1 MTADPKDP
9 VRILGFVNHI
19 APSPDIEEAI
29 ERAFSWGVDVIV
41 AQGTGS
47 DWGPYWLGSGEQVSA
62 NQAAN
67 VEPYVRAA
75 LRHGVPFVF
84 SFGIAGADV
93 HLETCLRGFDAMCER
108 NGWNPRVGVIRSE
121 LGKAM
126 LRDAVTGGEPVLPCS
141 SDAGLS
147 PRLTVEDVDA
157 AERVVALIGPE
168 PVMAALGHHDDQG
181 ALDGVLTG
189 RALDIGLFMALPMLR
204 GLPTAVAA
212 HAGKMLECGG
222 LALEPGDSG
231 RAIWA
236 SLDDVGFTVRSP
248 HDGAAPSIRSLVSH
262 TFYERAHPTLE
273 ENPGGALD
281 LSAATYEELAI
292 DGRVAVRCEGARWIE
307 APYTVLM
314 EGARREGFRAVTL
327 LGVREP
333 ELLAQ
338 ARTWTDAAE
347 VAVAAA
353 PRFADAI
360 AEGRLRVHTRIF
372 GLDAVL
378 GSLEPN
384 QSVTG
389 HEAGV
394 LVDVVADTAELAK
407 EAAYYAFIRLFIGP
421 YPGRK
426 TTAGN
431 AAAPLMPVVIPVS
444 DVFSFSIYHLLPL
457 ADPVAPFP
465 YAVTMF
471 PRHLQHS
478 ALQEDVAHAAL

>member
-1 MTADPKDP
+1 MSNT

-19 APSPDIEEAI
+19 APAADIEDEI
-29 ERAFSWGVDVIV
+29 TQAFAWGVDAVV

-75 LRHGVPFVF
+75 LEHGVPFIF

-93 HLETCLRGFDAMCER
+93 HLETCLTGFEAMCGR
-108 NGWNPRVGVIRSE
+108 NGWAPRVGVVRSE
-121 LGKAM
+121 FDKEYLT
-126 LRDAVTGGEPVLPCS
+126 DAVTHGPEVVPASTGSGHGP
-141 SDAGLS
+141 
-147 PRLTVEDVDA
+147 LTAQDVVA
-157 AERVVALIGPE
+157 AERVVALVGPE
-168 PVMAALGHHDDQG
+168 PVMQLLDEDV
-181 ALDGVLTG
+181 DGVITG

-204 GLPTAVAA
+204 GIPRAVAA
-212 HAGKMLECGG
+212 HAGKLLECGG

-231 RAIWA
+231 RAVWA
-236 SLDDVGFTVRSP
+236 SIDENGFEVRSP
-248 HDGAAPSIRSLVSH
+248 SQHASATIRGLVSH
-262 TFYERAHPTLE
+262 TFYERSHPTLE
-273 ENPGGALD
+273 ENPGGTLD
-281 LSAATYEELAI
+281 LSEATYVETEL
-292 DGRVAVRCEGARWIE
+292 GVRCEGARWHD

-314 EGARREGFRAVTL
+314 EGARREGFRAVSL

-333 ELLAQ
+333 ELLRQ
-338 ARTWTDAAE
+338 ARSWADSAE
-347 VAVAAA
+347 AAVAAA

-360 AEGRLRVHTRIF
+360 AEGRLRLTTRIF

-384 QSVTG
+384 SEVTG

-394 LVDVVADTAELAK
+394 LVDVVADTEELAK
-407 EAAYYAFIRLFIGP
+407 EVAYYAFIRLFIGP

-431 AAAPLMPVVIPVS
+431 AAAPIMPVVVPVS
-444 DVFSFSIYHLLPL
+444 EVFSFSIYHLLPL
-457 ADPVAPFP
+457 ADPLEPFRLS
-465 YAVTMF
+465 VESF
-471 PRHLQHS
+471 PRSSTTVAKEIDH
-478 ALQEDVAHAAL
+478 ALV

>member
-1 MTADPKDP
+1 MTDP

-29 ERAFSWGVDVIV
+29 DRAFAWGVDVIV

-47 DWGPYWLGSGEQVSA
+47 DWGPYWLGSGDQPSA

-84 SFGIAGADV
+84 SFGIAGGDP
-93 HLETCLRGFDAMCER
+93 HLDTCLAAFDELCRR
-108 NGWNPRVGVIRSE
+108 NGWAPRVGVIRSE
-121 LGKAM
+121 IAPETLSA
-126 LRDAVTGGEPVLPCS
+126 AVTDGPPVLPAS
-141 SDAGLS
+141 TDAGLAT
-147 PRLTVEDVDA
+147 PLTAADVA
-157 AERVVALIGPE
+157 EAERIVALIGPE
-168 PVMAALGHHDDQG
+168 PVMAALDQG
-181 ALDGVLTG
+181 VDGVITG

-204 GLPTAVAA
+204 GLPTAIAA

-231 RAIWA
+231 RCIWA
-236 SLDDVGFTVRSP
+236 SLDDTGFTVRSP
-248 HDGAAPSIRSLVSH
+248 HVGAAPSARSLVSH
-262 TFYERAHPTLE
+262 TFYERSHPTWE

-281 LSAATYEELAI
+281 LSRATYAERDRGHGTE
-292 DGRVAVRCEGARWIE
+292 VRCEGAVWHE

-314 EGARREGFRAVTL
+314 EGARREGFRAVSL

-333 ELLAQ
+333 ALLAQ
-338 ARTWTDAAE
+338 ARSWTDAAE
-347 VAVAAA
+347 RAVAEA
-353 PRFADAI
+353 PRFADAVR
-360 AEGRLRVHTRIF
+360 EGRLRLQTRIF

-378 GSLEPN
+378 GDLEPN
-384 QSVTG
+384 PAITG

-394 LVDVVADTAELAK
+394 LVDVVADTEELAK

-431 AAAPLMPVVIPVS
+431 AAAPLMPVVVPVA

-457 ADPVAPFP
+457 EDPVAPFP
-465 YAVTMF
+465 TTVVTF
-471 PRHLQHS
+471 PRATTPIREEVS
-478 ALQEDVAHAAL
+478 ADAAV

>member
-1 MTADPKDP
+1 MSTAS

-75 LRHGVPFVF
+75 LKHGVPFVF

-108 NGWNPRVGVIRSE
+108 NGWSPRLGVIRSE
-121 LGKAM
+121 ISKDT
-126 LRDAVTGGEPVLPCS
+126 LREAVTSGPPVRPCS
-141 SDAGLS
+141 MDAGLS
-147 PRLTVEDVDA
+147 PQLTVEDVES

-168 PVMAALGHHDDQG
+168 PVMAGLEYSDEHGR
-181 ALDGVLTG
+181 LDGVITG

-222 LALEPGDSG
+222 LALESGDSG
-231 RAIWA
+231 RCIWA

-248 HDGAAPSIRSLVSH
+248 HDGAAPSVRSLVSH

-281 LSAATYEELAI
+281 LSRATYEELDI
-292 DGRVAVRCEGARWIE
+292 DGRVAVRCEGAQWIE
-307 APYTVLM
+307 APYTLLM

-338 ARTWTDAAE
+338 ARSWADTAE
-347 VAVAAA
+347 AAVAAA
-353 PRFADAI
+353 PRFAAPI

-378 GSLEPN
+378 GDLEPN
-384 QSVTG
+384 QVVTG

-394 LVDVVADTAELAK
+394 LVDVVADSEELAK

-457 ADPVAPFP
+457 EDPVGLFP
-465 YAVTMF
+465 LDITRF
-471 PRHLQHS
+471 PRTADQPS
-478 ALQEDVAHAAL
+478 AVLEEELTHAAV

>member
-1 MTADPKDP
+1 MSRP

-19 APSPDIEEAI
+19 APVPDIEDEI
-29 ERAFSWGVDVIV
+29 RQAFEWGVDVVV

-75 LRHGVPFVF
+75 LQHGVPFVF

-93 HLETCLRGFDAMCER
+93 HLETCLRSFDEMCER
-108 NGWNPRVGVIRSE
+108 NGWSPEVGVVRSE
-121 LGKAM
+121 IGKDYLAA
-126 LRDAVTGGEPVLPCS
+126 AVADGPPVVPCS
-141 SDAGLS
+141 EGAGHQ
-147 PRLTVEDVDA
+147 PLTLADVAD

-168 PVMAALGHHDDQG
+168 PVQELLGRG
-181 ALDGVLTG
+181 VDGVITG
-189 RALDIGLFMALPMLR
+189 RALDIGLFMALPMMR
-204 GLPTAVAA
+204 GIPTAVAA
-212 HAGKMLECGG
+212 HAGKLLECGG

-231 RAIWA
+231 RSIWA
-236 SLDDVGFTVRSP
+236 SLDETGFEVRSP
-248 HDGAAPSIRSLVSH
+248 SKQARASVRSLVSH

-281 LSAATYEELAI
+281 LSQATYHETATGI
-292 DGRVAVRCEGARWIE
+292 RCAGAQWHE
-307 APYTVLM
+307 APYTLLL

-333 ELLAQ
+333 ELLRQ

-347 VAVAAA
+347 REVRSA
-353 PRFADAI
+353 PRFAAHV
-360 AEGRLRVHTRIF
+360 AAGRLRISTRIF

-378 GSLEPN
+378 GELEPN
-384 QSVTG
+384 RAITG

-394 LVDVVADTAELAK
+394 LVDVVADNEELAR
-407 EAAYYAFIRLFIGP
+407 EVAYFAFIRLFIGP

-431 AAAPLMPVVIPVS
+431 AAAPIMPVVIPVS
-444 DVFSFSIYHLLPL
+444 DVYTFSIYHLLPL
-457 ADPVAPFP
+457 ADPLEPFRLS
-465 YAVTMF
+465 VERF
-471 PRHLQHS
+471 PR
-478 ALQEDVAHAAL
+478 AGAVKEEAAHAAV

>member
-1 MTADPKDP
+1 MSQP

-19 APSPDIEEAI
+19 APSADIEAAI
-29 ERAFSWGVDVIV
+29 DLAFEWGVDAIV

-47 DWGPYWLGSGEQVSA
+47 DWGPYFLGSGEQPSA

-93 HLETCLRGFDAMCER
+93 HLETCLRGFDDLCER
-108 NGWNPRVGVIRSE
+108 NGWSPKVGVIRSE
-121 LGKAM
+121 LSKDTLSA
-126 LRDAVTGGEPVLPCS
+126 AVIGGEPVLPAS
-141 SDAGLS
+141 TDAGLAS
-147 PRLTVEDVDA
+147 PLTVADVEETA
-157 AERVVALIGPE
+157 RVVALIGPE
-168 PVMAALGHHDDQG
+168 PVMAALEQG
-181 ALDGVLTG
+181 VDGVITG

-204 GLPTAVAA
+204 GVPAAIAA
-212 HAGKMLECGG
+212 HAGKLLECGG

-231 RAIWA
+231 RCIWA
-236 SLDDVGFTVRSP
+236 SIDETGFTVRSP
-248 HDGAAPSIRSLVSH
+248 HDTARASVRSLVSH
-262 TFYERAHPTLE
+262 TFYERSHPTWE

-281 LSAATYEELAI
+281 LSAATYAERTAD
-292 DGRVAVRCEGARWIE
+292 DGVAEVRCEGAAWHE
-307 APYTVLM
+307 APYTVLL
-314 EGARREGFRAVTL
+314 EGARREGYRAVSL

-333 ELLAQ
+333 ALLEQ
-338 ARTWTDAAE
+338 ARAWTDSAE
-347 VAVAAA
+347 AAVAAA
-353 PRFADAI
+353 PRFADAV
-360 AEGRLRVHTRIF
+360 AEGRLRVHSRIF

-378 GSLEPN
+378 GDLEPHRA
-384 QSVTG
+384 VTG

-431 AAAPLMPVVIPVS
+431 AAAPLMPVVVPVA
-444 DVFSFSIYHLLPL
+444 DVFSFSVYHLLPL
-457 ADPVAPFP
+457 EDPVALFP
-465 YAVTMF
+465 TTVTSF
-471 PRHLQHS
+471 PRGAS
-478 ALQEDVAHAAL
+478 RTPEEESVHATV